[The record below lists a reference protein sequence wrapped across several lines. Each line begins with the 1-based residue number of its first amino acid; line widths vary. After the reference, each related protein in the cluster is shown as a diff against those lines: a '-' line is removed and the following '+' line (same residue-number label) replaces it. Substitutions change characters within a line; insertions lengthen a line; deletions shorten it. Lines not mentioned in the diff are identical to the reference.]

1 LPPAIGIS
9 AAAITA
15 ITITIGMN
23 RRVRAISAA
32 RRTLANEVESAMRV
46 GGTGAVG
53 VADAFE
59 ALAWFAGLRWARHR
73 FSTTVAGSSFV
84 SGSSE
89 LATCPAVG

>member
-1 LPPAIGIS
+1 
-9 AAAITA
+9 
-15 ITITIGMN
+15 
-23 RRVRAISAA
+23 
-32 RRTLANEVESAMRV
+32 MRV